1 VRSRGDE
8 LLAALDAIG
17 RLRKRFAVLNP
28 RALLSEWGAIC
39 RGYSPLR
46 VL

>member
-17 RLRKRFAVLNP
+17 RLRKRFPVRNP
-28 RALLSEWGAIC
+28 QASLSEWGAIF
-39 RGYSPLR
+39 RGYSPLS